1 MNVRDHVE
9 RLKAKPEHIRKRIAV
24 GTSVGIT
31 GVVATVWFFTL
42 LFGGTLSLATHPTIY
57 GSDGTVADTNG
68 NGGTDGGGTQTNA
81 VAETNAPFSQLLG
94 AVGISTAKQ
103 APAALQVE
111 DKAPAAPTTTDPTV
125 IPF

>member
-57 GSDGTVADTNG
+57 GSDGTVTDSNG
-68 NGGTDGGGTQTNA
+68 DGGTDAGGTQTNA

-94 AVGISTAKQ
+94 AVGVSTAKP